1 MRFYFGFMA
10 LLVLCAQPVAAMEYS
25 RNGVT
30 VTLSGN
36 IKPDDEHMMPKFFD
50 RPENAGIRYINL
62 VSGGGSVNA
71 AIEVGRQIRRRN
83 FETIVDGGRANCSSA
98 CTILFGSGVKRHYIN
113 SGAVQDGAFKFGG
126 NGLGFHQA
134 STQLSRQPSS
144 FSGAGT
150 GMVIGAYYEFGIG
163 GASGLADKAPP
174 NMIYRLS
181 GPSAV
186 QLGIATSLT
195 LP

>member
-1 MRFYFGFMA
+1 MHLNFGFAA
-10 LLVLCAQPVAAMEYS
+10 LIVLCVQPVAAMEYS

-30 VTLSGN
+30 VTMSGT
-36 IKPDDEHMMPKFFD
+36 IKPDDEHMVPKFFD
-50 RPENAGIRYINL
+50 RPENAGVRYINL

-71 AIEVGRQIRRRN
+71 AIEVGRLIRSRN

-113 SGAVQDGAFKFGG
+113 AGAVKDGAFKFGG
-126 NGLGFHQA
+126 SGLGFHQA
-134 STQLSRQPSS
+134 TTSLSRQPAG

-150 GMVIGAYYEFGIG
+150 AMVIGAYYEFGIG

-181 GPSAV
+181 GPSALQMGV
-186 QLGIATSLT
+186 ATSLT
-195 LP
+195 IP